1 VECGSAFLSL
11 KLISAFTGKCPENP
25 NVWAFSL
32 LPSEGD
38 GEQASA
44 KRFFVIASKTQLIFT
59 YSQVKAGV
67 VQSSGIVSLSSVPF
81 GQYQVKLVAEMK
93 GHPASGFIYAK
104 TQPQTPIKNISN
116 TLSVSAIFN
125 ADDKTC
131 RRICLP
137 IPDRPLPGKCVWCG
151 RGAQFD
157 RCCCSFVRHGDG
169 DVEHG

>member
-1 VECGSAFLSL
+1 VNRRVQRVFM
-11 KLISAFTGKCPENP
+11 
-25 NVWAFSL
+25 L
-32 LPSEGD
+32 LPSN
-38 GEQASA
+38 S
-44 KRFFVIASKTQLIFT
+44 QLILI
-59 YSQVKAGV
+59 YCQVKAGV

-81 GQYQVKLVAEMK
+81 GQYQVKLVADMK

-104 TQPQTPIKNISN
+104 IRPQTPIKNISY

-137 IPDRPLPGKCVWCG
+137 IPDRPLPGKCVCCVCDT
-151 RGAQFD
+151 QCD
-157 RCCCSFVRHGDG
+157 RYCCSFVRHGDG